1 MLKSFTYP
9 TLPQLISRAL
19 SGLQKENNGRYAHCF
34 ASIRCCSGC
43 FSLHCVL
50 IVRKASKAPHDTE
63 ELGCAQRVSKEKLQT
78 INKTWEEYYNL
89 SLQGKALPH
98 LGSNGTSS
106 LLTIPFSSV
115 KRSSQET
122 FQEEPHIITVE

>member
-1 MLKSFTYP
+1 MVVTHIV
-9 TLPQLISRAL
+9 LPAL
-19 SGLQKENNGRYAHCF
+19 GV
-34 ASIRCCSGC
+34 
-43 FSLHCVL
+43 VL
-50 IVRKASKAPHDTE
+50 VAFLFIVCWSIVRKASKAPHDTE

-106 LLTIPFSSV
+106 LLTIPFLSV

-122 FQEEPHIITVE
+122 FQEEPHIIAVE